1 MMASLHFS
9 HDRLKFFVRPVV
21 PQDTLF
27 FLLEETDPSA
37 SVVLLAAVNPKA
49 SWRHGARNM
58 LFNCGPMLGTHPYIA
73 HDSRHPPVGG
83 GIGGRSYGL
92 VVPML

>member
-1 MMASLHFS
+1 MAAAIARRQKLNHSILRCGVMMASLHFS

-58 LFNCGPMLGTHPYIA
+58 LFNCGPMLGTHA
-73 HDSRHPPVGG
+73 LHCS
-83 GIGGRSYGL
+83 
-92 VVPML
+92 